1 MEISPHQN
9 DFYFC
14 SREQEKKKSR
24 KDWISNKCFF
34 VWNDTGNTGDKYKR
48 VNQHAAD
55 TVDKT
60 DLQSAGLVKSDFYIE
75 YVL

>member
-1 MEISPHQN
+1 MEISPHQS

-14 SREQEKKKSR
+14 SREQEKKNPEK
-24 KDWISNKCFF
+24 IEFQINIFF

-60 DLQSAGLVKSDFYIE
+60 DLQSAGLVKSDFHME